1 MLDRVLSATPLR
13 MASYVKPSTPINST
27 FSTAGLPGSGTGG
40 VVGGASVSSSSSLPP
55 QPANALVASN
65 MAHHLL
71 QFNACML
78 IFSFHEQGF
87 TLRT

>member
-1 MLDRVLSATPLR
+1 
-13 MASYVKPSTPINST
+13 
-27 FSTAGLPGSGTGG
+27 
-40 VVGGASVSSSSSLPP
+40 
-55 QPANALVASN
+55 